1 MPATVP
7 LSIAFDPAD
16 RALLELAAQGVVS
29 PHDHLRLNLAAERI
43 SLIEGFEELL
53 CLPMLKGV
61 DRYPHQE
68 RTALRVMRRFR
79 GRAILGDEVGLGKTI
94 EACLIIKES
103 LLRGLA
109 RRILVLCPPSLV
121 EQWQQE
127 LQEKFGLAFVSST
140 DAEFR
145 AAGAEGWGAFPRIV
159 ASLSTARH
167 PRHVA
172 ALKAAGTDLV
182 VVDEAHHLRRRTS
195 SAWRLVSDLP
205 RKYVLL
211 LTATPVQ
218 NDLDE
223 LYNLVTL
230 LRPGQL
236 GTPAQFRKRFVDG
249 SDKRRARNVQALR
262 ELVMDVMVRNTRSTV
277 QVQLPPRRSRTVRVA
292 PSQEERRLLE
302 DVHALVRVQWG
313 AKGGSRMALTS
324 LQLEAGSC
332 PAALVPTLARMGHR
346 ELSERAA
353 ALGVGAKMHALLEVL
368 KALHGPTLVFTR
380 FVHGLEAVA
389 GFLEKKGMRVHRFH
403 GGIPA
408 PRRDEAMRAFQHH
421 GGVMLLSEVGSE
433 GRNLQFCQNLV
444 NFDLPWNPMRIEQRV
459 GRLHRIGQTRPIQIV
474 NLCLAESLED
484 HLLRILD
491 EKLNMFELVVGEMQT
506 ILGPLEEDE
515 DFEDVLAD
523 LRARAASQ
531 EELAVGME
539 ALGRRMVELR
549 GQYESDRAYDDSL
562 FGTEFEVGEG

>member
-1 MPATVP
+1 MTATP
-7 LSIAFDPAD
+7 LFSISFDPAD
-16 RALLELAAQGVVS
+16 RDILALASAGAFAA
-29 PHDHLRLNLAAERI
+29 HDRLRLHLAAERI
-43 SLIEGFEELL
+43 SLIEGFEDLL
-53 CLPMLKGV
+53 CLPMLRGV

-127 LQEKFGLAFVSST
+127 LRDKFDLEFVSSM
-140 DAEFR
+140 DPEFR
-145 AAGAEGWGAFPRIV
+145 AAGGEAWSAFPRIV

-167 PRHVA
+167 PRHA
-172 ALKAAGTDLV
+172 EALKAAGTDLV

-195 SAWRLVSDLP
+195 SAWRLVSELP

-218 NDLDE
+218 NELDE

-236 GTPAQFRKRFVDG
+236 GTPAQFRRRFVDG
-249 SDKRRARNVQALR
+249 ADKRRARNVGALR

-277 QVQLPPRRSRTVRVA
+277 DVQLPPRRSRTIRVA
-292 PSQEERRLLE
+292 PAPEEKRLLD
-302 DVHALVRVQWG
+302 DVHALVRARWG
-313 AKGGSRMALTS
+313 ERGTSRMALTS

-332 PAALVPTLARMGHR
+332 PAALEPTLARMGHP
-346 ELSERAA
+346 ELAARAGA
-353 ALGVGAKMHALLEVL
+353 IGVGAKITSLLEVL
-368 KALHGPTLVFTR
+368 RALHAPTLVFTR
-380 FVHGLEAVA
+380 FLHTLESVA
-389 GFLEKKGMRVHRFH
+389 RFLEQQGLRVHRFH
-403 GGIPA
+403 GSIPA
-408 PRRDEAMRAFQHH
+408 SRREEAMRAFQQH

-474 NLCLAESLED
+474 NLCLAGSLED

-523 LRARAASQ
+523 LRARAASD
-531 EELAVGME
+531 EELARGME
-539 ALGRRMVELR
+539 ALGQRMVELR
-549 GQYESDRAYDDSL
+549 SQYETDRAYDESL

>member
-1 MPATVP
+1 MTSPF
-7 LSIAFDPAD
+7 SISFEPAD
-16 RALLELAAQGVVS
+16 GDILARATTGAFE
-29 PHDHLRLNLAAERI
+29 PHDRLRLRLAAERI

-53 CLPMLKGV
+53 CLPMLRGV

-109 RRILVLCPPSLV
+109 RRVLVLCPPSLV

-127 LQEKFGLAFVSST
+127 LWEKFALEFVST
-140 DAEFR
+140 ADPEFR
-145 AAGAEGWGAFPRIV
+145 AAGGEAWSAFPHVV

-167 PRHVA
+167 PRHA
-172 ALKAAGTDLV
+172 DALKAAGTDLV

-195 SAWRLVSDLP
+195 SAWRLVSELP

-218 NDLDE
+218 NELDE

-236 GTPAQFRKRFVDG
+236 GTPAQFRKRFVDAG
-249 SDKRRARNVQALR
+249 DKRRARNVGALR

-277 QVQLPPRRSRTVRVA
+277 DVQLPPRRSRTLRVT
-292 PSQEERRLLE
+292 PRPEEKRLLDE
-302 DVHALVRVQWG
+302 VHALVRARWG
-313 AKGGSRMALTS
+313 ERGMSRMALTS

-332 PAALVPTLARMGHR
+332 PAALAPTLARMG
-346 ELSERAA
+346 LPDLAARAA
-353 ALGVGAKMHALLEVL
+353 SIGVGAKLASLLEVL
-368 KALHGPTLVFTR
+368 RALRAPALVFTR
-380 FVHGLEAVA
+380 FLHTLEALA
-389 GFLEKKGMRVHRFH
+389 RFLEDQGLRVHRFH
-403 GGIPA
+403 GSIPA
-408 PRRDEAMRAFQHH
+408 PRREEAMRAFQQH

-433 GRNLQFCQNLV
+433 GRNLQFCHNLV

-459 GRLHRIGQTRPIQIV
+459 GRLHRIGQTRPIHIV
-474 NLCLAESLED
+474 NLCLAGSLED

-523 LRARAASQ
+523 LRARASSDD
-531 EELAVGME
+531 ELADGMD
-539 ALGRRMVELR
+539 ALGQRMVELR
-549 GQYESDRAYDDSL
+549 RQYEADRGYDESL